1 MVVTR
6 FDEKGFV
13 EELHSQ
19 YKREF
24 LKRIADYDKQIS
36 STMRANGYVR
46 LNQSERTVLFT
57 FGEITFSRSR
67 WSNGHQTR
75 YPVDEW
81 LGLKKYM
88 RYSLELMYHLAR
100 HASVMSYRQVCRTV
114 KLAYQLE
121 ITKDSVLKAVKL
133 TGRLFSEKE
142 HYRFLLDEGNPEKIK
157 AKRIYIEGD
166 GVMVKTIASGDE
178 SKNTDLAHFLV
189 HTGTKKVHGRSI
201 LLNKYEIIH
210 TDYETAREE
219 LLDYL
224 YNHFEITDETLL
236 ITNSD
241 NGKGYTKRVFQEIK
255 KALGIKK
262 HEHFWDAYHINDKL
276 TTFFKSY
283 PVKLKNMAFKAIN
296 THNKSL
302 LKTVF
307 DTVES
312 LIEDKEEFENY
323 EKFKTK
329 LLRNFTDTKPPK
341 LRGLS
346 SSGIGV
352 MESQHC
358 KVTFRMKHRGAYWSL
373 EGAYAMARLIL
384 LERIDNLEELF
395 FGSWR
400 KDYHFFKGSRLSAG
414 NVANHSPSEVKGSQ
428 RILLREG
435 KSSYFD
441 HQQFRY

>member
-142 HYRFLLDEGNPEKIK
+142 HYRFLLDEGTSERIK

-189 HTGTKKVHGRSI
+189 HTGTKKVHGRST

-224 YNHFEITDETLL
+224 YNHFE
-236 ITNSD
+236 
-241 NGKGYTKRVFQEIK
+241 VF
-255 KALGIKK
+255 
-262 HEHFWDAYHINDKL
+262 
-276 TTFFKSY
+276 
-283 PVKLKNMAFKAIN
+283 
-296 THNKSL
+296 
-302 LKTVF
+302 
-307 DTVES
+307 
-312 LIEDKEEFENY
+312 
-323 EKFKTK
+323 
-329 LLRNFTDTKPPK
+329 
-341 LRGLS
+341 
-346 SSGIGV
+346 
-352 MESQHC
+352 
-358 KVTFRMKHRGAYWSL
+358 
-373 EGAYAMARLIL
+373 
-384 LERIDNLEELF
+384 
-395 FGSWR
+395 
-400 KDYHFFKGSRLSAG
+400 
-414 NVANHSPSEVKGSQ
+414 
-428 RILLREG
+428 
-435 KSSYFD
+435 
-441 HQQFRY
+441 